1 MSTHVR
7 RLARRC
13 TAAGIATLIG
23 VGTLTIAPTFASAAD
38 LAPAGTFPERYSVNA
53 AGDLIITGNTLM
65 TCPASSST
73 CAEAQ
78 RGGGTSSRFN
88 NNSYSMVMVDIDSDP
103 STVNSSSATLSLPA
117 GAPVLFAGLY
127 WGAGASGDQAKG
139 RVPSGSERVLL
150 QTPTSPGYQELNA
163 SQVFTISTTG
173 SNKTY
178 SAVADV
184 TEIVANA
191 GAGSYTVANV
201 RGDLGVNHF
210 AGWSLIVVYADATEP
225 VRAMS
230 VFDGLVSVTGGSPAT
245 IDVEGFRT
253 PPTGPVRTALGIVAY
268 EGDMGITG
276 DQLTLNGRALG
287 DTIRGT
293 SNFFNSTITTT
304 TGHVTN
310 KVPDYRNQLG
320 FDAGLVD
327 ATGRIANNAT
337 SARFQASST
346 GDQYYPVA
354 LTFSTELF
362 SPRFSAVKSGVD
374 LNGDVLRPNDEI
386 QYTLS
391 LRNDVT
397 VDNGD
402 ASTETVITD
411 VLPAGA
417 QYVPGSLTVN
427 DAPVPDSGSIADIT
441 SDRLILRV
449 GSGATATSGGTL
461 AIGETVTVRY
471 LMRVAPGT
479 PGGTT
484 LSNDFAVAGT
494 AATSGFAVTG
504 RSNLV
509 SFDVIAD
516 DADLSITKTARSVV
530 TSATEPTAIAGRNA
544 VYELSVSNAGPGSA
558 QAVVVDDTLPAGVS
572 FVSAEGTGWACT
584 NNGTAVR
591 CTRDD
596 LASGATAPTI
606 AVTVGVPPATA
617 TGATLRNV
625 AQVSSRTQDPDPS
638 NNRDEATFT
647 VERRADLAIEKTH
660 IGEAVVGESLT
671 YVVTVRNN
679 GPSQATAVSV
689 SDVLPEYLTL
699 VSVNGEG
706 WTCDSSI
713 ACTLSAPLQAG
724 ESAEKILI
732 TTRVEPSELATVSNT
747 ATVTGAENDP
757 VPANN
762 SSTDLSDK
770 ARVLDVIES
779 LSHPGKAV
787 AGGPAVPV
795 LARAYNVGPA
805 AIPAGTTVTQ
815 TITIPVGTS
824 MAQQSDT
831 QWSCSPATATATSAP
846 VTIVCSHVLT
856 DVWAQGSRVRDLTV
870 PVSVA
875 AGETQDKTVTA
886 VVANNSGIIDVDPV
900 NNRAVDTITVEA
912 LADLQLTTTSS
923 ADLLAG
929 GPAAPLTY
937 TVRNNGPSI
946 DRGPITVRFSRLN
959 DLELTSVEG
968 SPWECSRSDSA
979 LQCTLTGVSVGVGG
993 TAPALALRVR
1003 ASDPAQSPGSFT
1015 LTGVVSSPTPDSEPD
1030 NNWATAPI
1038 TVRVSAQLVPSK
1050 TAEPLRVR
1058 AGENVTFTL
1067 SVANSGPSLARD
1079 ISLYDDLGDLGLEVV
1094 SVTAL
1099 TGAPECAPV
1108 VDAIV
1113 DCRVKSLPIGA
1124 QASVL
1129 VEARTNPS
1137 WTTAGRVFTNTLE
1150 ISSST
1155 PGPTPPRA
1163 TVDVVTDPHSSL
1175 ELRKVAR
1182 GVADGGALVAGAD
1195 VIYDLVVRNAG
1206 PTDAVGVTLTDALP
1220 DVYTPIVAVGDGWQC
1235 SISGQTVSCT
1245 SMAVIPTGASH
1256 PPLSIKA
1263 NLSRDAQGDIINAAT
1278 ATPTSPGD
1286 PVTSEVIHRVRDV
1299 VDLDV
1304 AHFGPTLLES
1314 GDRWQ
1319 TQVSV
1324 RNNGPA
1330 DEPGPIRVV
1339 IDQSGGAQPIPPRVS
1354 GEGWKCDVQVTKAT
1368 CVTQS
1373 GLTFGASLPPINI
1386 VSTTPGQGTQVDSRA
1401 TVTGA
1406 GEDID
1411 RTNNRS
1417 ATTAILQ
1424 RPADLA
1430 VRKRAV
1436 QQTVPAGGLVT
1447 YRLVVTNNGPGATSD
1462 AQIRDELPAGLTW
1475 VRSRSDRRC
1484 TDENAAIQCS
1494 VEGTL
1499 TRGASTRFTIVA
1511 RVDAS
1516 VRGRLVN
1523 VARVSSSQPDDNPR
1537 NNTSRASITV
1547 TPPAVAQVPL
1557 VEPPQRIRPSG
1568 TTVIYPGPVP
1578 TNAGQ
1583 RAAVTVTCRPL
1594 LQGGQRVV
1602 RGDFT
1607 DCRVMRGAN
1616 GSVSISVSG
1625 RIPLQITVRVTAPAR
1640 PGYTAMDIRYRYTT
1654 RP

>member
-1 MSTHVR
+1 M
-7 RLARRC
+7 
-13 TAAGIATLIG
+13 G
-23 VGTLTIAPTFASAAD
+23 VGSLTVIPALAAPTD
-38 LAPAGTFPERYSVNA
+38 LAPASTFPERYSVNA
-53 AGDLIITGNTLM
+53 AGDLTITGNTLM

-78 RGGGTSSRFN
+78 RGGGTSARFN

-103 STVNSSSATLSLPA
+103 ATVNSSSATLSLPT

-139 RVPSGSERVLL
+139 NVPSGADRILF
-150 QTPTSPGYQELNA
+150 QTPTSTSYEEIAA
-163 SQVFTISTTG
+163 SQFFTISNTG
-173 SNKTY
+173 RNKTY

-184 TEIVANA
+184 TEVVSRA

-201 RGDLGVNHF
+201 RGDLGINHF
-210 AGWSLIVVYADATEP
+210 AGWSLIVIYADANEP

-230 VFDGLVSVTGGSPAT
+230 VFDGLVSVSGGSPAT
-245 IDVEGFRT
+245 IDVAGFRT

-276 DQLTLNGRALG
+276 DQFTLNGRALG

-293 SNFFNSTITTT
+293 TNFFNSTITTK

-310 KVPDYRNQLG
+310 KDPDYRNQLG

-374 LNGDVLRPNDEI
+374 LNGDVLRPGDEI

-397 VDNGD
+397 ADNGD
-402 ASTETVITD
+402 ASTNTVITD

-427 DAPVPDSGSIADIT
+427 GTPVPDSGSVADIT
-441 SDRLILRV
+441 DDRITLRV
-449 GSGATATSGGTL
+449 GSEANATSGGTL

-471 LMRVAPGT
+471 LMRVTPGT

-484 LSNDFAVAGT
+484 LSNDFGVTGT

-509 SFDVIAD
+509 ALNVIAD
-516 DADLSITKTARSVV
+516 DADLAISKTARTLV
-530 TSATEPTAIAGRNA
+530 TSASEPTAISGRNA
-544 VYELSVSNAGPGSA
+544 VYELKVTNAGPGSA
-558 QAVVVDDTLPAGVS
+558 QSVVVDDTLPAGVS
-572 FVSAEGTGWACT
+572 FISAVGAGWSCT
-584 NNGTAVR
+584 NTGGSVR
-591 CTRDD
+591 CTRDG
-596 LASGATAPTI
+596 LSAGVTAPTI
-606 AVTVGVPPATA
+606 EVTVGIPPATA
-617 TGATLRNV
+617 TGATLRNI
-625 AQVSSRTQDPDPS
+625 AQVTSQTEDPDPT
-638 NNRDEATFT
+638 NNRDEATFL
-647 VERRADLAIEKTH
+647 VERQADLAVNKTH
-660 IGEAVVGESLT
+660 VGEAVVGETLT
-671 YVVTVRNN
+671 YVVAVENN
-679 GPSQATAVSV
+679 GPSDASAVTV
-689 SDVLPEYLTL
+689 SDVLPDYLTL
-699 VSVNGEG
+699 VSVAGDG
-706 WTCDSSI
+706 WTCDSSVSC
-713 ACTLSAPLQAG
+713 ALATPLQAG

-732 TTRVEPSELATVSNT
+732 TARVEPSELSTVINT
-747 ATVTGAENDP
+747 ATVTGSEDDP
-757 VPANN
+757 VPGNN

-805 AIPAGTTVTQ
+805 AIPAGATVTQ
-815 TITIPVGTS
+815 TITIPPGTS
-824 MAQQSDT
+824 MGQQADP
-831 QWSCSPATATATSAP
+831 QWSCTPATATASSAP
-846 VTIVCSHVLT
+846 VTIVCSHILAAS
-856 DVWAQGSRVRDLTV
+856 WAPGSRVRDLTM
-870 PVSVA
+870 PISVA

-886 VVANNSGIIDVDPV
+886 VVSNTSGIIDVDPI

-923 ADLLAG
+923 AALLAG
-929 GPAAPLTY
+929 GPAAPLIY
-937 TVRNNGPSI
+937 TVRNDGPSS

-959 DLELTSVEG
+959 DLDLTPLAGSAWDCVE
-968 SPWECSRSDSA
+968 SDNA
-979 LQCTLTGVSVGVGG
+979 VQCTLTGVTVAPGG
-993 TAPALALRVR
+993 TAPALALQVR
-1003 ASDPAQSPGSFT
+1003 ASDPHQSPGSFT
-1015 LTGVVSSPTPDSEPD
+1015 LTGVVSSMTPDSEPD

-1038 TVRVSAQLVPSK
+1038 TVRVSAQLVPTK

-1067 SVANSGPSLARD
+1067 SVRNVGPSVARD
-1079 ISLYDDLGDLGLEVV
+1079 VSLYDDLGELGLDIV
-1094 SVTAL
+1094 SVTPAFGSL
-1099 TGAPECAPV
+1099 PCAPV
-1108 VDAIV
+1108 IDAIV
-1113 DCRVKSLPIGA
+1113 NCRADVLAVGA
-1124 QASVL
+1124 QASVT
-1129 VEARTNPS
+1129 VVAQTNS
-1137 WTTAGRVFTNTLE
+1137 GWTTPGRTFTNTLTL
-1150 ISSST
+1150 STST
-1155 PGPTPPRA
+1155 PGPPPPPA
-1163 TVDVVTDPHSSL
+1163 FVDVVTDPYSSL
-1175 ELRKVAR
+1175 ELQKMAR
-1182 GVADGGALVAGAD
+1182 GVSSGGALVAGAD
-1195 VIYDLVVRNAG
+1195 VVYDLVVRNVG
-1206 PTDAVGVTLTDALP
+1206 PTDAVGVTVTDELP
-1220 DVYTPIVAVGDGWQC
+1220 EVFTPIVAVGDGWQC
-1235 SISGQTVSCT
+1235 SIAVQRVTCVSV
-1245 SMAVIPTGASH
+1245 AVIPTGAAH

-1263 NLSRDAQGDIINAAT
+1263 NLSRDAQGDITNVAT
-1278 ATPTSPGD
+1278 ATPSSPGD
-1286 PVTSEVIHRVRDV
+1286 PVTAEVTNRVRDV
-1299 VDLDV
+1299 VDLDI

-1330 DEPGPIRVV
+1330 DEPGPIRVTV
-1339 IDQSGGAQPIPPRVS
+1339 DQSGGAQPIPPRVS
-1354 GEGWKCDVQVTKAT
+1354 GDGWECDVELTKAT

-1373 GLTFGASLPPINI
+1373 GLAFGASLPPINI
-1386 VSTTPGQGTQVDSRA
+1386 VSTTPGQGTQVDSQA

-1406 GEDID
+1406 AEDVD

-1417 ATTAILQ
+1417 ATSAVLQ
-1424 RPADLA
+1424 RPADLG
-1430 VRKRAV
+1430 VRKRAE
-1436 QQTVPAGGLVT
+1436 QRTVPAGSLVS

-1462 AQIRDELPAGLTW
+1462 AQIRDRLPAGLTW
-1475 VRSRSDRRC
+1475 VRSKSDPRC

-1494 VEGTL
+1494 VDGTL
-1499 TRGASTRFTIVA
+1499 KRGASTRFTIVA
-1511 RVDAS
+1511 RVDS
-1516 VRGRLVN
+1516 TLRGRVVN
-1523 VARVSSSQPDDNPR
+1523 TARVSSSQPDDNRR
-1537 NNTSRASITV
+1537 NNTSRATITV
-1547 TPPAVAQVPL
+1547 TPPATAQVPL
-1557 VEPPQRIRPSG
+1557 VDPPTRIRPSG

-1583 RAAVTVTCRPL
+1583 RATVTVTCRPL

-1607 DCRVMRGAN
+1607 HCRVINGAN
-1616 GSVSISVSG
+1616 GSVSLRVFG
-1625 RIPLQITVRVTAPAR
+1625 RTPLQVTVRVTAPAKT
-1640 PGYTAMDIRYRYTT
+1640 GYSAMDIRYRYTT
-1654 RP
+1654 RPQ